1 MGSWK
6 VVTAQSTHTLTM
18 LPLLLLSALL
28 AAASGQAA
36 LEPYMLGKF
45 ELESSNGFEDFMT
58 EIGVGFLTRKVACAL
73 TPVATNSLLP
83 NGQIKID
90 THSTFKRYEVQYC
103 HCFKSSSIT
112 FSLNKP
118 FRETTSDG
126 RKVVTTAVLQG
137 NRLIKTQLNPVDKSL
152 NVVETREF
160 SPDGRK
166 MTLIHTMP
174 SKPSIRSVRV
184 DKRIN

>member
-6 VVTAQSTHTLTM
+6 VVTAQSTHTATTSTM
-18 LPLLLLSALL
+18 LPLLLRSALL

-45 ELESSNGFEDFMT
+45 ELETSNGFEDFMT

-90 THSTFKRYEVQYC
+90 THST
-103 HCFKSSSIT
+103 FKSSSIT

-184 DKRIN
+184 YKRIN

>member
-6 VVTAQSTHTLTM
+6 VVTAPSPHTTLTM

-90 THSTFKRYEVQYC
+90 THSTFK
-103 HCFKSSSIT
+103 SSSIT

-118 FRETTSDG
+118 FR
-126 RKVVTTAVLQG
+126 
-137 NRLIKTQLNPVDKSL
+137 
-152 NVVETREF
+152 
-160 SPDGRK
+160 
-166 MTLIHTMP
+166 
-174 SKPSIRSVRV
+174 
-184 DKRIN
+184 

>member
-6 VVTAQSTHTLTM
+6 VVTAQSTLSTHTAIM

-36 LEPYMLGKF
+36 LEPFMLGKF

-90 THSTFKRYEVQYC
+90 THSTFK
-103 HCFKSSSIT
+103 SSSIT
-112 FSLNKP
+112 FSLNKL
-118 FRETTSDG
+118 F
-126 RKVVTTAVLQG
+126 
-137 NRLIKTQLNPVDKSL
+137 KTQLNPVDKSL

-160 SPDGRK
+160 STDGRK

-184 DKRIN
+184 YKRIN

>member
-6 VVTAQSTHTLTM
+6 VVTAQSTHTTLTLTM

-36 LEPYMLGKF
+36 LEPFMLGKF

-90 THSTFKRYEVQYC
+90 THSTFK
-103 HCFKSSSIT
+103 SSSIT

-137 NRLIKTQLNPVDKSL
+137 NRLIKTQLNPV
-152 NVVETREF
+152 ETREF
-160 SPDGRK
+160 SPDGRR

-174 SKPSIRSVRV
+174 SKPSIRSVR
-184 DKRIN
+184 